1 MHPYMQKV
9 ARAARAARAA
19 RGRRGGPS
27 PARSAGEDPLRYSGT
42 GNFVPSDP
50 FFLKVKSIIYQLSPP
65 TKFS

>member
-27 PARSAGEDPLRYSGT
+27 PARSAGEDPLRVSDAGD
-42 GNFVPSDP
+42 NFFPVTP
-50 FFLKVKSIIYQLSPP
+50 FS
-65 TKFS
+65 